1 MFYTIIDTFDI
12 VPFLMRLLAH
22 IGTYFILMKRTFSRP
37 EKLLI
42 LYRQTLREVEKV
54 GISSFPIVVII
65 SIFVGAVIT
74 IQTNF
79 NIENP
84 MLPRYLV
91 GVTVRDSLLL
101 EFSSTMVALI
111 LAGKVG
117 SSIASELGMMRVT
130 EQIDALEVMGINSAS
145 YLILPKII
153 AAVFFFPILCL
164 LSMIVGIAGGYL
176 SCVLANVVPPSEFI
190 YGIQYAFYPY
200 YISYAL
206 TKTAFYALII
216 TSVSSYL
223 GYNVKGG
230 AIEVGRSSTKAVVQ
244 SSVLIL
250 LANLVLTK
258 IILQ

>member
-1 MFYTIIDTFDI
+1 M
-12 VPFLMRLLAH
+12 
-22 IGTYFILMKRTFSRP
+22 P
-37 EKLLI
+37 EKFSI
-42 LYRQTLREVEKV
+42 IYRQTMREIEKV
-54 GISSFPIVVII
+54 GINSFPIVVII
-65 SIFVGAVIT
+65 SLFVGAVIT

-84 MLPRYLV
+84 LLPRYLV
-91 GVTVRDSLLL
+91 GVTVRDSLML

-145 YLILPKII
+145 YLILPKMI
-153 AAVFFFPILCL
+153 AASFFFPILCL
-164 LSMIVGIAGGYL
+164 LSMIVGIGGGYI
-176 SCVLANVVPPSEFI
+176 SCLLVDVVSTSDYI
-190 YGIQYAFYPY
+190 YGIQYAFHPH

-206 TKTAFYALII
+206 TKTFFYALII
-216 TSVSSYL
+216 TSVSSNL
-223 GYNVKGG
+223 GYNVSGG
-230 AIEVGRSSTKAVVQ
+230 AIEVGKASTTAVVR

-250 LANLVLTK
+250 LFNLILTR

>member
-1 MFYTIIDTFDI
+1 MKILF
-12 VPFLMRLLAH
+12 H
-22 IGTYFILMKRTFSRP
+22 IGSYFLLMKRTFSRP
-37 EKLLI
+37 EKYAI
-42 LYRQTLREVEKV
+42 LYRQTMREVEKV

-84 MLPRYLV
+84 LLPRYLV

-130 EQIDALEVMGINSAS
+130 EQIDALEVMGVNSAS

-164 LSMIVGIAGGYL
+164 LSMIVGIGGGYL
-176 SCVLANVVPPSEFI
+176 SCIIGDVIPPADYI

-216 TSVSSYL
+216 TSLSSYL
-223 GYNVKGG
+223 GYNVQGG

-244 SSVLIL
+244 CSVLIL
-250 LANLVLTK
+250 MANLILTR

>member
-1 MFYTIIDTFDI
+1 
-12 VPFLMRLLAH
+12 
-22 IGTYFILMKRTFSRP
+22 
-37 EKLLI
+37 
-42 LYRQTLREVEKV
+42 
-54 GISSFPIVVII
+54 
-65 SIFVGAVIT
+65 
-74 IQTNF
+74 
-79 NIENP
+79 
-84 MLPRYLV
+84 MLPRYIV

-145 YLILPKII
+145 YLILPKMI
-153 AAVFFFPILCL
+153 AAVFFFPVLCL
-164 LSMIVGIAGGYL
+164 LSMIVGIAGGYF
-176 SCVLANVVPPSEFI
+176 SCILAKVVSPSEYI

-200 YISYAL
+200 YIWYAL
-206 TKTAFYALII
+206 TKTAFYAVII
-216 TSVSSYL
+216 TSVSGYL

-230 AIEVGRSSTKAVVQ
+230 AIEVGRSSTQAVVR

-250 LANLVLTK
+250 LANLVLTR

>member
-1 MFYTIIDTFDI
+1 
-12 VPFLMRLLAH
+12 
-22 IGTYFILMKRTFSRP
+22 MKRAFSRP
-37 EKLLI
+37 EKLSVI
-42 LYRQTLREVEKV
+42 YRQTMREIEKV
-54 GISSFPIVVII
+54 GINSFPIVVII

-84 MLPRYLV
+84 LLPSYLV

-145 YLILPKII
+145 YLVLPKVI
-153 AAVFFFPILCL
+153 AAVLFFPVLCL
-164 LSMIVGIAGGYL
+164 LSMIVGIAGGYI
-176 SCVLANVVPPSEFI
+176 SCLLANVVSPSDFI
-190 YGIQYAFYPY
+190 LGIQYDFRPY
-200 YISYAL
+200 YISYAM

-250 LANLVLTK
+250 LVNLILTR

>member
-1 MFYTIIDTFDI
+1 MQLFH
-12 VPFLMRLLAH
+12 H
-22 IGTYFILMKRTFSRP
+22 IGSYFILMKRAFSRP
-37 EKLLI
+37 EKLSVI
-42 LYRQTLREVEKV
+42 YRQTMREIEKV
-54 GISSFPIVVII
+54 GINSFPIVVII

-84 MLPRYLV
+84 LLPSYLV

-145 YLILPKII
+145 YLVLPKVI
-153 AAVFFFPILCL
+153 AAVLFFPILCL
-164 LSMIVGIAGGYL
+164 LSMIVGIAGGYIACL
-176 SCVLANVVPPSEFI
+176 LANVVSPSDFI
-190 YGIQYAFYPY
+190 LGIQYDFRPY
-200 YISYAL
+200 YISYAM

-216 TSVSSYL
+216 TSVSSYH

-250 LANLVLTK
+250 LANLVLTRL
-258 IILQ
+258 ILQ

>member
-1 MFYTIIDTFDI
+1 
-12 VPFLMRLLAH
+12 MRLLSN
-22 IGTYFILMKRTFSRP
+22 IGSYFILMKRTFSRP
-37 EKLLI
+37 EKFSVI
-42 LYRQTLREVEKV
+42 YRQTMREIEKV
-54 GISSFPIVVII
+54 GISSFPIVMII
-65 SIFVGAVIT
+65 SLFIGAVIT
-74 IQTNF
+74 IQTNY

-84 MLPRYLV
+84 LLPSYLI

-145 YLILPKII
+145 YLILPKMI

-164 LSMIVGIAGGYL
+164 LSIIVGLAGGYL
-176 SCVLANVVPPSEFI
+176 SCILAHVISPAEYI
-190 YGIQYAFYPY
+190 YGIQYGFRPY
-200 YISYAL
+200 YISYAM

-216 TSVSSYL
+216 TSLSSYL
-223 GYNVKGG
+223 GFHVQGG
-230 AIEVGRSSTKAVVQ
+230 ALEVGKSSTKAVVQ

-250 LANLVLTK
+250 LANLVLTR
-258 IILQ
+258 IILS